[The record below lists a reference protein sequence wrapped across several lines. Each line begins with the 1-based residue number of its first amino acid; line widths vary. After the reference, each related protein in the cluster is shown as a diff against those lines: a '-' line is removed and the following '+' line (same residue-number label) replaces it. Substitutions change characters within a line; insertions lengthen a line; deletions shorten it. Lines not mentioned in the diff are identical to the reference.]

1 MRVRLTR
8 SNFPSFGMKIVY
20 VDPTASPVS
29 ALIYQYGEDRFNDG
43 LYSGAIYAALG
54 FTFLLCVREYL
65 KARA

>member
-1 MRVRLTR
+1 
-8 SNFPSFGMKIVY
+8 MKIVY
-20 VDPTASPVS
+20 VDPATSPVS
-29 ALIYQYGEDRFNDG
+29 ALIYQYGEDRFSDG